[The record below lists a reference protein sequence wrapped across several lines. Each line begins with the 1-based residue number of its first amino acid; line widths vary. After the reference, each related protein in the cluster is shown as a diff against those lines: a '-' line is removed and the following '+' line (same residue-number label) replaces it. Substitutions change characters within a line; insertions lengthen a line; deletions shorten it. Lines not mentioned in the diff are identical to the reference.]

1 MEQCY
6 GRSYLSDDEHF
17 LAEEEIKKFCQ
28 ENGLRFF
35 YYRKLRNNDKPNCR
49 EFKLE
54 GPPDLIRQFDDE
66 FCRLKVIE
74 NWRKK

>member
-35 YYRKLRNNDKPNCR
+35 YYR
-49 EFKLE
+49 
-54 GPPDLIRQFDDE
+54 
-66 FCRLKVIE
+66 
-74 NWRKK
+74 